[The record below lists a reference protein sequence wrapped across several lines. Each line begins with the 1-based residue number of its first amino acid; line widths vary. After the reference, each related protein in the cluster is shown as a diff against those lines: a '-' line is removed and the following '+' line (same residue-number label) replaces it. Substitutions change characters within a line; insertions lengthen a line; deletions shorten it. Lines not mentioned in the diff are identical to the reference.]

1 MIDNKTIN
9 CIQCVTVCG
18 AAIVKVVVLTS
29 IVKSLNIAGMEN
41 DIGKRYWK
49 AILPYKTPSLT
60 FKMAWIFRQVQ
71 IICWCCWIL
80 RPELRLTFQR
90 PKRAALKRVQ
100 NNVLYRCKM
109 KQTLKVQSERRKP
122 LNSTAA
128 LVWTAW
134 IYAAIWLL
142 VLTTKM
148 Q

>member
-71 IICWCCWIL
+71 IIRWCCWIL

-90 PKRAALKRVQ
+90 VDLFQA
-100 NNVLYRCKM
+100 
-109 KQTLKVQSERRKP
+109 
-122 LNSTAA
+122 
-128 LVWTAW
+128 
-134 IYAAIWLL
+134 
-142 VLTTKM
+142 
-148 Q
+148 